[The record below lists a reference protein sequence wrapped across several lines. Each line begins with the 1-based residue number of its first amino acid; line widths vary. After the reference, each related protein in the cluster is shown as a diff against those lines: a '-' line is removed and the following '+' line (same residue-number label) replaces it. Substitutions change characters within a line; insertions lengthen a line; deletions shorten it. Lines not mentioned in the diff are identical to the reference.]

1 LQTKPTHYALAYHS
15 WLNSLKLGSLAE
27 AEEAEEEAAVSE
39 RQQQTKREMG
49 GRPHL
54 QFLQ

>member
-1 LQTKPTHYALAYHS
+1 LQTKPTHYALAYRS